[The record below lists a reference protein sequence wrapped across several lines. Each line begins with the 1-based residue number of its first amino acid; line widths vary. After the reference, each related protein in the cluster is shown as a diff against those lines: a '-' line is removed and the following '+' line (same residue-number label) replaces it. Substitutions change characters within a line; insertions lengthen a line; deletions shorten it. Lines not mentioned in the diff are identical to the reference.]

1 MTGEK
6 TDVILGPH
14 RYHQYPQ
21 RLQSLR
27 RYTGQGEKM
36 GTHIDYPARL
46 RKIQEGMG
54 EQDIDLLIAT
64 RLSTVGYVF
73 GAFVP
78 WRGIAVIPRDGE
90 PELYVL
96 ALDAERVKDDSFY
109 KSVNPV
115 GPLPGMLMWER
126 IMSSIRARGI
136 EKGTIGVELGHS
148 PIRIETFLL
157 ASEYE
162 ILRSELPHA
171 SFKNATE
178 LLNEIF
184 LLKEDAE
191 IALFR
196 RAAEICDLGMAAV
209 LAEIQVGMTET
220 EVAGIA
226 EYAMRQA
233 GSELNWTF
241 TGGQEIASGY
251 RTAYAW
257 GGCTPPTRKRIQ
269 PGDNVVIDLHCMYDL
284 YLGDVS
290 RNAIMGEP
298 TAEQSKLSSAFVST
312 CNHLLESLRP
322 GATLGEVAQK
332 VDTFLDEIG
341 YRQHALPG
349 YGHGIGILGNEWYP
363 AIANS
368 TAPYESGAD
377 LVLQQ
382 NMVEIA
388 ALVLNKPGIGGFR
401 METPILITKD
411 GAEPLSKTPLE
422 PAIIQI

>member
-1 MTGEK
+1 
-6 TDVILGPH
+6 
-14 RYHQYPQ
+14 
-21 RLQSLR
+21 
-27 RYTGQGEKM
+27 M
-36 GTHIDYPARL
+36 GTHVDYSARL
-46 RKIQEGMG
+46 RKIQDRMG
-54 EQDIDLLIAT
+54 EQGIDALIAT

-78 WRGIAVIPRDGE
+78 WRGIAVIPREGE
-90 PELYVL
+90 PELFVL
-96 ALDAERVKDDSFY
+96 ALDAERVKDESFY
-109 KSVNPV
+109 KGVQPV

-126 IMSSIRARGI
+126 ITSSIQAKGL
-136 EKGTIGVELGHS
+136 EKGAIGVELGHS

-162 ILRSELPHA
+162 LLRSGFPHA
-171 SFKNATE
+171 SLKNATD
-178 LLNEIF
+178 LLNELF
-184 LLKEDAE
+184 LLKDEAE

-196 RAAEICDLGMAAV
+196 RAGEICDLGMAAV
-209 LAEIQVGMTET
+209 LAEIEVGMTET

-284 YLGDVS
+284 YLGDLS

-298 TAEQSKLSSAFVST
+298 TAEQKKLSSAFVST
-312 CNHLLESLRP
+312 CNHLLESLKA
-322 GATLGEVAQK
+322 GVTLGEVAQK
-332 VDTFLDEIG
+332 MDTFLDEIG
-341 YRQHALPG
+341 YRQYALPG

-377 LVLQQ
+377 LVLQP
-382 NMVEIA
+382 NMVQVA
-388 ALVLNKPGIGGFR
+388 AIVLNKPGVGGFR
-401 METPILITKD
+401 METPILITED
-411 GAEPLSKTPLE
+411 GSEPLSKTPVE
-422 PAIIQI
+422 PAIIQA

>member
-1 MTGEK
+1 MSAH
-6 TDVILGPH
+6 V
-14 RYHQYPQ
+14 
-21 RLQSLR
+21 
-27 RYTGQGEKM
+27 
-36 GTHIDYPARL
+36 DYPARL
-46 RKIQEGMG
+46 RKIQEKMA
-54 EQDIDLLIAT
+54 EQGIDVLIAT

-78 WRGIAVIPRDGE
+78 WRGITVIPREGE

-96 ALDAERVKDDSFY
+96 ALDSERVKDDSFF
-109 KSVNPV
+109 KNVQPV

-126 IMSSIRARGI
+126 ITSSIQARGL
-136 EKGTIGVELGHS
+136 ERGAIGVELGHS

-162 ILRSELPHA
+162 ILRSTFPDA
-171 SFKNATE
+171 SLKNATDP
-178 LLNEIF
+178 LNDLF
-184 LLKEDAE
+184 LLKDEAE
-191 IALFR
+191 VALFR

-209 LAEIQVGMTET
+209 LAEMRVGMTET

-233 GSELNWTF
+233 GSEMNWTF

-284 YLGDVS
+284 YLGDLS

-298 TAEQSKLSSAFVST
+298 TSEQKKLSSAFVST
-312 CNHLLESLRP
+312 CNHLLDALKP
-322 GATLGEVAQK
+322 GATLGEVTQK

-341 YRQHALPG
+341 YRQYALPG

-377 LVLQQ
+377 IVLQP

-388 ALVLNKPGIGGFR
+388 ALVLNKPGVGGFR
-401 METPILITKD
+401 LETPVLITAD
-411 GAEPLSKTPLE
+411 GNEPLSKTPVE
-422 PAIIQI
+422 PEIIR

>member
-1 MTGEK
+1 MAAH
-6 TDVILGPH
+6 V
-14 RYHQYPQ
+14 
-21 RLQSLR
+21 
-27 RYTGQGEKM
+27 
-36 GTHIDYPARL
+36 DYPARL
-46 RKIQEGMG
+46 KRIQDKMG
-54 EQDIDLLIAT
+54 EQGIDVLIAT

-78 WRGIAVIPRDGE
+78 WRGIAVIPRDWE

-109 KSVNPV
+109 KGVNPV

-126 IMSSIRARGI
+126 VVSSIRGRGL
-136 EKGTIGVELGHS
+136 ERATIGIELGHS

-162 ILRSELPHA
+162 ILRSEFPQA
-171 SFKNATE
+171 SLKNATGV
-178 LLNEIF
+178 LNEIF
-184 LLKEDAE
+184 LLKEEAE

-209 LAEIQVGMTET
+209 LAEIEVGMTET

-226 EYAMRQA
+226 EYAMRQG

-241 TGGQEIASGY
+241 TGGQEIGSGY
-251 RTAYAW
+251 RSAYAW
-257 GGCTPPTRKRIQ
+257 GGCTPPTRKLIQ

-298 TAEQSKLSSAFVST
+298 TAEQEKLSSAFVAT
-312 CNHLLESLRP
+312 CKHLLESLKP

-332 VDTFLDEIG
+332 TDAFLDEIG
-341 YRQHALPG
+341 YREYALPG

-363 AIANS
+363 AVANS
-368 TAPYESGAD
+368 TAPYESSAD
-377 LVLQQ
+377 LVLQP
-382 NMVEIA
+382 NMIEIA
-388 ALVLNKPGIGGFR
+388 ALVLNKPGIGGLR
-401 METPILITKD
+401 METPVLITED
-411 GAEPLSKTPLE
+411 GSESLSKTPFE
-422 PAIIQI
+422 PAIIRT

>member
-1 MTGEK
+1 
-6 TDVILGPH
+6 
-14 RYHQYPQ
+14 
-21 RLQSLR
+21 
-27 RYTGQGEKM
+27 M
-36 GTHIDYPARL
+36 GAHVDYRARL
-46 RKIQEGMG
+46 MKIQNRMD
-54 EQDIDLLIAT
+54 EQAIDVLIAT

-73 GAFVP
+73 GAFIP
-78 WRGIAVIPRDGE
+78 WRGIAVIPSEGE

-109 KSVNPV
+109 KNVNPV

-126 IMSSIRARGI
+126 IVSSLQARGV
-136 EKGTIGVELGHS
+136 EKGSIGVELGHS

-162 ILRSELPHA
+162 ILRSSFPQA

-178 LLNEIF
+178 LLNELF
-184 LLKEDAE
+184 LLKEEAE

-196 RAAEICDLGMAAV
+196 RAAEICDLGIAAV
-209 LAEIQVGMTET
+209 LEEICVGMTET

-226 EYAMRQA
+226 EYAMREA

-241 TGGQEIASGY
+241 TGGQEIGSGY
-251 RTAYAW
+251 RTAYGW

-290 RNAIMGEP
+290 RNAIMGGP
-298 TAEQSKLSSAFVST
+298 TAEQRDLSSAFVAT
-312 CNHLLESLRP
+312 CDHLLESLKP
-322 GATLGEVAQK
+322 GATLGEVAAK
-332 VDTFLDEIG
+332 VDSFLDEIG
-341 YRQHALPG
+341 YRQYALPG

-368 TAPYESGAD
+368 TAPYESGAE
-377 LVLQQ
+377 LVLQP
-382 NMVEIA
+382 NMVQIA

-401 METPILITKD
+401 METPVLITED
-411 GAEPLSKTPLE
+411 GAESLSKTPFE
-422 PAIIQI
+422 PSIIEL